1 MCSDSSYK
9 RKNTFSCNISVWKKN
24 TGLLLWS
31 FGEMWETM
39 NFWWGKSGPA
49 ALLAAGPLLGA
60 LPISPALN
68 SLSSSHWKDRVI
80 ISLCPFTVHIV
91 SKVCPWWWSY
101 CIGVMA
107 GARWSGRQD
116 MPCSLVPSSC
126 QEGRQKNGNIIQI
139 AGGQKERF
147 GAVCFKTQIQVSPKA
162 DTKWQSMLILS
173 TTELGM

>member
-1 MCSDSSYK
+1 MIPVIK
-9 RKNTFSCNISVWKKN
+9 ERTRFHVTKISVWKKN

-31 FGEMWETM
+31 SGEMWETM

-139 AGGQKERF
+139 AGGVRKRDLGRYVLKHRYKF
-147 GAVCFKTQIQVSPKA
+147 LLR
-162 DTKWQSMLILS
+162 LILNDKACWY
-173 TTELGM
+173 